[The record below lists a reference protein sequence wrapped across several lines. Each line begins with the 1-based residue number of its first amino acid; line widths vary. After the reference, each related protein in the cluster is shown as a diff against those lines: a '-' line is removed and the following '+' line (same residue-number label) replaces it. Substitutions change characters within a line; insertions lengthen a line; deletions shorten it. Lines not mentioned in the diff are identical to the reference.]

1 MRVRAVRRSAL
12 IGVSLLLA
20 ACAFSASCDTASR
33 VRSKVVAVNLMVDI
47 GDPFD
52 QLPRRTEAAANF
64 MSITGPVDEP
74 TAVPLTGADA
84 TLEIENVAG
93 IVQMNETAAGSG
105 IYQASSGTGN
115 PTFVYTSGA
124 AYTIEVVVP
133 SGKFD
138 GTYRTTVVAPPRTNV
153 NGLPDTLGG
162 ATIPSN
168 TQLTVTLVGNYDRG
182 FVLVVDSAGNVTYD
196 SRPDTAQ
203 EAVDFVFEDF
213 GGTIQIPPEAFPA
226 PNKLY
231 GVVIAGMNSAPSS
244 GISTNLNIL
253 TRFYAGAA
261 KTAVVR
267 TAP

>member
-20 ACAFSASCDTASR
+20 ICAFSASCDTANR
-33 VRSKVVAVNLMVDI
+33 IKSKVVAVNLMVDI

-52 QLPRRTEAAANF
+52 IAPRRTEVAANF

-84 TLEIENVAG
+84 TLEIEDVAG
-93 IVQMNETAAGSG
+93 LIQLNETAADSG
-105 IYQASSGTGN
+105 VYQASSGTGN

-153 NGLPDTLGG
+153 SGLPDTLGG

-168 TQLTVTLVGNYDRG
+168 APLTVTLVGNYDRG
-182 FVLVVDSAGNVTYD
+182 FVLVVNSAGTVTFD
-196 SRPDTAQ
+196 SRPQDVQA
-203 EAVDFVFEDF
+203 AVNFVFDDF
-213 GGTIQIPPEAFPA
+213 NGQIQIPGTAFPVSGTA
-226 PNKLY
+226 Y

-261 KTAVVR
+261 KTAIVR